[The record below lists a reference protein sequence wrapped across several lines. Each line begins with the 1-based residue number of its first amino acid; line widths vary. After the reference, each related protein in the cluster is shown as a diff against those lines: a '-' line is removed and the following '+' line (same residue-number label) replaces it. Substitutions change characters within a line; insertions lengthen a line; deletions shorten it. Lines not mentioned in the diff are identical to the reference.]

1 MAIGISGDSGGI
13 NVGGLPYQD
22 LQIIELRVISAYL
35 QAIASNSSLTD
46 DQRLVR
52 NDEAQALGLPVPIAG
67 Q

>member
-1 MAIGISGDSGGI
+1 MAIGIAGDSTGI

-22 LQIIELRVISAYL
+22 LQIVELRTITAYL
-35 QAIASNSSLTD
+35 QAMASNSSLND

-52 NDEAQALGLPVPIAG
+52 NDEAAALGLPTPIAG

>member
-1 MAIGISGDSGGI
+1 MANGIAGDTSGI
-13 NVGGLPYQD
+13 NIGGLPYQD
-22 LQIIELRVISAYL
+22 LQIVELRTISAYL

-52 NDEAQALGLPVPIAG
+52 NDEAQALGIPVPIAG